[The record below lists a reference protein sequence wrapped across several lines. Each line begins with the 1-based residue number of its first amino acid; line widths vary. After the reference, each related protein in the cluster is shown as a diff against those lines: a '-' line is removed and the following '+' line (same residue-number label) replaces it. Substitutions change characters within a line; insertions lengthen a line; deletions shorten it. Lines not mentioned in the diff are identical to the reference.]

1 MLADIHIKLEV
12 EDIERLKKFCL
23 HRGDLTFLISQAVKA
38 YVEKLEKQTER
49 EDIRLIHAI
58 KVGEV

>member
-1 MLADIHIKLEV
+1 MLIDIHIKLDV

-23 HRGDLTFLISQAVKA
+23 HRGDLTFLISQAVKM
-38 YVEKLEKQTER
+38 YVERLEKQTG

-58 KVGEV
+58 KII

>member
-1 MLADIHIKLEV
+1 MLADIHVKLEV

-23 HRGDLTFLISQAVKA
+23 HRGDLTFLISQAVKT

-58 KVGEV
+58 RVGEV

>member
-1 MLADIHIKLEV
+1 MLIDIHIKLDV

-23 HRGDLTFLISQAVKA
+23 HRGDLTFLISQAVKTYA
-38 YVEKLEKQTER
+38 EKLEKQTER

-58 KVGEV
+58 KIT